1 MRLSSLGYWE
11 HPVIEPALKW
21 LKLHWEDW
29 ELVARTWYGS
39 WSLLCLY
46 QDNIELNE
54 SLYRRCYEYARD
66 WLPQL
71 KSQPLTWL
79 LDALQGAGVSVNEPL
94 VIGGIAR
101 LESLQNE
108 EGVWPDPQ
116 YSTVETTVTVLRL
129 LRDYG
134 SVPVREGEG

>member
-1 MRLSSLGYWE
+1 M
-11 HPVIEPALKW
+11 
-21 LKLHWEDW
+21 
-29 ELVARTWYGS
+29 
-39 WSLLCLY
+39 
-46 QDNIELNE
+46 
-54 SLYRRCYEYARD
+54 
-66 WLPQL
+66 
-71 KSQPLTWL
+71 
-79 LDALQGAGVSVNEPL
+79 NEPL